1 MTEVIHEHAALTAEI
16 HEHSVLTAAIKSGKK
31 CDSTKAQYKRKQ
43 NHFEDW
49 IENKRPALI
58 DSEKWLDNIDAA
70 TMEDFMGHICQKRS
84 KTGEYLTP
92 PKFQSYDHVNG
103 YKSAILD
110 LYERQKVKPN
120 VEMKTMFY
128 DFVNG
133 YKRKIASLKQEG
145 EMKITEGKA
154 PLTFQGYKFLS
165 KKAVQQHTEYSWSI
179 FAWVFLLFCWNLMA
193 RCVSVSGIMFDHIG
207 WEGDAMTIIFPKHK
221 GDQEGEHCAPKHVYA
236 NPQNP
241 AICPILAFAV

>member
-16 HEHSVLTAAIKSGKK
+16 HEHAVLTAAIKSGKK

-58 DSEKWLDNIDAA
+58 DSDKWLDNIDVA

-92 PKFQSYDHVNG
+92 PQFQSYDHVNG

-120 VEMKTMFY
+120 VEMKTRFY
-128 DFVNG
+128 DF
-133 YKRKIASLKQEG
+133 
-145 EMKITEGKA
+145 
-154 PLTFQGYKFLS
+154 
-165 KKAVQQHTEYSWSI
+165 
-179 FAWVFLLFCWNLMA
+179 
-193 RCVSVSGIMFDHIG
+193 
-207 WEGDAMTIIFPKHK
+207 
-221 GDQEGEHCAPKHVYA
+221 
-236 NPQNP
+236 
-241 AICPILAFAV
+241 